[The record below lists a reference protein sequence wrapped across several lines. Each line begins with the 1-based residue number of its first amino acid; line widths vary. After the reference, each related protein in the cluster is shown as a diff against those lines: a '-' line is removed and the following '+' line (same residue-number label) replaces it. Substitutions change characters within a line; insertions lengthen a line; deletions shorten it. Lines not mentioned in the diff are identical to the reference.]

1 MAELL
6 GMSKLK
12 NKLSMKQSRVRL
24 RYQFYDMKQF
34 AYLFNRELP
43 NVFQMERS
51 VLGWCAKSVDAIADR
66 TVLRGFENDV
76 FDIWGIFERN
86 NVDILADSAILAAL
100 IGSCSF
106 VAIIPDAETGY
117 PMLRVIDGYN
127 ATGTIDPVTR
137 MLTEGYAVLER
148 DQNDQPILEAYF
160 LPGVT
165 QVFPKGQDPYVIKHP
180 GDYAML
186 VPVIYR
192 PDATRAFGHS
202 RISRAAMSLVKS
214 AMRTLQR
221 SEISAEFYSYPQRYV
236 LGMDPDAEQIDRWR
250 ATLTSMLRIDKDED
264 GDRPVVGSFQTGSM
278 TPYSEQL
285 KTLAGMF
292 AGESGLTLDD
302 LGVPSANPSSAEAIK
317 ASHETLRLT
326 TRKAQRVFGSCFLN
340 VGFMAASMR
349 DNFTYQRQQLYETSA
364 LWEPIF
370 ELDASQ
376 IGSVGDAI
384 VKIQQAFPDYF
395 TEAKLRD
402 LTGI

>member
-12 NKLSMKQSRVRL
+12 NVLSIKQARVRL
-24 RYQFYDMKQF
+24 RYQYYDMKKF

-43 NVFQMERS
+43 RAFQMEKS

-76 FDIWGIFERN
+76 FDIWGIFQQN

-100 IGSCSF
+100 IGSCAF
-106 VAIIPDAETGY
+106 VVIIPDGNTGF
-117 PMLRVIDGYN
+117 PMLRVIDAYN
-127 ATGTIDPVTR
+127 ATGVIDPVTR

-148 DQNDQPILEAYF
+148 DSNEQPILEAYF
-160 LPGVT
+160 VPGET
-165 QVFPKGQDPYVIKHP
+165 WFYPKDKEPYSIKHP

-202 RISRAAMSLVKS
+202 RISRASMSLVES

-236 LGMDPDAEQIDRWR
+236 LGMDENAEQIDKWR
-250 ATLTSMLRIDKDED
+250 ATMSTMLRIDKDED

-302 LGVPSANPSSAEAIK
+302 LGVPTANPSSAEAIK
-317 ASHETLRLT
+317 ASHEALRLT
-326 TRKAQRVFGSCFLN
+326 TRKAQRVFGSCLLN
-340 VGFMAASMR
+340 VGFLAASMR
-349 DNFTYQRQQLYETSA
+349 DNFTYQRRQLYETKA

-376 IGSVGDAI
+376 IGAVGDA
-384 VKIQQAFPDYF
+384 VTKIQQAFPDYF